1 MSRIIT
7 AALLS
12 LSAAT
17 AAAAPTANEC
27 AAIRLPFALPSAAS
41 SSDWGDAEFVAWLDG
56 AAARYCK
63 ARPGSVW
70 CACYDAGAYEY

>member
-1 MSRIIT
+1 MIRFT
-7 AALLS
+7 LAALLS

-17 AAAAPTANEC
+17 AAAAPAKAEC
-27 AAIRLPFALPSAAS
+27 AAIRLPFALPTAAS

-63 ARPGSVW
+63 ARPGSAW